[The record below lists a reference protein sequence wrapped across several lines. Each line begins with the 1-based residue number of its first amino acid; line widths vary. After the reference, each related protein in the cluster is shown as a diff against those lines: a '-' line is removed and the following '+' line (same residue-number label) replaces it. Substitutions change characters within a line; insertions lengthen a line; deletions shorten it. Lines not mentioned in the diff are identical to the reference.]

1 MIYVVLDDLST
12 FSALNGC
19 VIALLGEKSEETLAN
34 TIDFK
39 YVDLESEG
47 NIIIPI
53 QNLVEAY
60 IQVHGSIVSR
70 LQTGLTIQSNR
81 WHKKENK

>member
-1 MIYVVLDDLST
+1 MIYVVLEDLST

-53 QNLVEAY
+53 QDLVEAY
-60 IQVHGSIVSR
+60 IKVHGYIVSR
-70 LQTGLTIQSNR
+70 LQTGLAAQSNR
-81 WHKKENK
+81 WQKKENE